1 METRPTYRIYD
12 WIGRHVRSV
21 TALALVLVIGLAVV
35 GSFVADDS
43 EPAFDPEGEIFS
55 TAERAGDILHS
66 DSSISQASFLVEAP
80 DGNALTPDAIRE
92 WYAAE
97 QRVRADAVHA
107 GHLVDSF
114 DDNTGA
120 ITPGI
125 FSIAD
130 VVNDNLPEG
139 IAAATDAEVTAA
151 VAATLSPNSPSG
163 DIRFSLSESTTT
175 TTVADGSLK
184 WVAPAFIANVTYD
197 SNTFGSYLDTELWL
211 REVQTE
217 VRAEAVFTD
226 PIGIAIDGD
235 TTFEEAAQ
243 GSAPFIFL
251 AVALIV
257 ALIAVV
263 HRSYWSAVVAAV
275 GLGATGLAYFGTSAL
290 LGLKMGSLLLA
301 FIVPIAMIGF
311 GVDFFIHGVGRVRE
325 MQEEGL
331 PPRRAYPSGMRAVIK
346 ALSLAAVTSIAAFLV
361 NITAGIESIAEF
373 GIGAA
378 VSLGFAYL
386 ILGQLAPRVVVG
398 LEEFVGR
405 NPKKRLSHLP
415 YATLMVVIAIL
426 GGLTVALTAVMPP
439 AGAAALVAF
448 ILLAVAIP
456 AWATR
461 RRNRRAARK
470 GRATQPELRGAG
482 HGLKAAGTLTWF
494 VARWRR
500 ITLPTVTAL
509 GVVALVTALGVQSGF
524 EINDFLAS
532 DTDFAQSIERTN
544 AHYPSNGEGSSFILV
559 EGDLTDPAALA
570 ALDDTVAALDRSPA
584 EFGRNSVGD
593 LIVYRHAGDYVRM
606 TMDSPAAVD
615 AIEAGGTGL
624 VDLDGNGI
632 PDTAA
637 GVRAVYDY
645 VAVNGVPAPD
655 GGVAVTPQDVP
666 GMLAD
671 DGATG
676 QATAIIIQVGSFTD
690 GAVIVPVWDTL
701 EAEATA
707 LEQTAL
713 GLSASVSGDV
723 LTQYEGMGSFTSSML
738 TSLPLALL
746 ITLLIAGVILRS
758 VRFAIVSVIPIGFV
772 VAGIYAFM
780 AVAGF
785 TVNVVTA
792 TIAAIAVGVGID
804 FSTHFTARFREE
816 LEVVDDPLKA
826 VRRAGAGT
834 GGALVLS
841 ALTSVL
847 GFAVMA
853 TAPTPIFSTFGLLT
867 AVMIALALAASLLV
881 LPSLLVMAAKK
892 TTATADIPATM
903 PVEHHELV
911 TA

>member
-1 METRPTYRIYD
+1 MEARPTYRIYD

-21 TALALVLVIGLAVV
+21 TALALVLVIGLAVG
-35 GSFVADDS
+35 GSFIADDS
-43 EPAFDPEGEIFS
+43 EPAFEPEGEIF
-55 TAERAGDILHS
+55 TTFERAGNILHS
-66 DSSISQASFLVEAP
+66 ESSVSQASFLVEAP
-80 DGNALTPDAIRE
+80 DGNALAPDAIRE

-97 QRVRADAVHA
+97 QRVRADASHA

-114 DDNTGA
+114 DADTGA
-120 ITPGI
+120 TTPGV
-125 FSIAD
+125 FSIVD
-130 VVNDNLPEG
+130 VVNDSLPGGITGASDAE
-139 IAAATDAEVTAA
+139 IAAAVSGALHPDSPTA
-151 VAATLSPNSPSG
+151 

-175 TTVADGSLK
+175 TTAADGTIT

-197 SNTFGSYLDTELWL
+197 SNTFASYLDTELWL
-211 REVQTE
+211 REVQAE
-217 VRAEAVFTD
+217 VQSAAVFTD

-257 ALIAVV
+257 ALIAIV

-275 GLGATGLAYFGTSAL
+275 GLGATGLAYYGTSAL

-325 MQEEGL
+325 MQTEGMA
-331 PPRRAYPSGMRAVIK
+331 PGRAYPAGMRAVIR
-346 ALSLAAVTSIAAFLV
+346 ALSLAAATSIAAFLV
-361 NITAGIESIAEF
+361 NITAGTESIAEF

-378 VSLGFAYL
+378 LSLAFAYL
-386 ILGQLAPRVVVG
+386 ILGQLAPRAVVG

-405 NPKKRLSHLP
+405 NPKKRFSHPL
-415 YATLMVVIAIL
+415 YAILMVIIAVL

-439 AGAAALVAF
+439 AGAGALIAF
-448 ILLAVAIP
+448 ILIAVAIP

-461 RRNRRAARK
+461 RRNSRAALK
-470 GRATQPELRGAG
+470 GKATQPELRGAG

-500 ITLPTVTAL
+500 ITVPVVTVA

-524 EINDFLAS
+524 EINDFLSS
-532 DTDFAQSIERTN
+532 DTDFAQSIERTT
-544 AHYPSNGEGSSFILV
+544 AHYPSNGEGSSYIFV
-559 EGDLTDPAALA
+559 EGDLTNPAALE

-593 LIVYRHAGDYVRM
+593 LIVHAHAGDYVRM
-606 TMDSPAAVD
+606 TMDSTTAVA
-615 AIEAGGTGL
+615 AIEAHGASL
-624 VDLDGNGI
+624 ADLDGNGI

-645 VAVNGVPAPD
+645 VTVNGVPAPD
-655 GGVAVTPQDVP
+655 GGIAVTPLDVP

-671 DGATG
+671 DGTTG

-690 GAVIVPVWDTL
+690 GSVIVPVWDAL
-701 EAEATA
+701 EAEAFA
-707 LEQTAL
+707 LEQTAP
-713 GLSASVSGDV
+713 GLTASVSGDV

-746 ITLLIAGVILRS
+746 ITLLIAGVMLRS

-780 AVAGF
+780 AVAGL

-816 LEVVDDPLKA
+816 LDIVDDPLVA

-881 LPSLLVMAAKK
+881 LPSLLVMATPKIHQ
-892 TTATADIPATM
+892 ADRTVVIEA
-903 PVEHHELV
+903 ELEDLV
-911 TA
+911 TV

>member
-1 METRPTYRIYD
+1 METRTTYRIYD

-21 TALALVLVIGLAVV
+21 TALALVLVIGLAVG

-43 EPAFDPEGEIFS
+43 EPAFDPEGEIF
-55 TAERAGDILHS
+55 TTLERADATLHS

-80 DGNALTPDAIRE
+80 DGNALAPDAIRE

-97 QRVRADAVHA
+97 QRVRADATHA

-114 DDNTGA
+114 DADTGTS
-120 ITPGI
+120 TPGI
-125 FSIAD
+125 FSIGD
-130 VVNDNLPEG
+130 VVNDSLAGG
-139 IAAATDAEVTAA
+139 ITGATDAEIAAAVTAVLNPDA
-151 VAATLSPNSPSG
+151 PTA

-175 TTVADGSLK
+175 TTAVDGTLN

-197 SNTFGSYLDTELWL
+197 SNTFSSYLDTELWL
-211 REVQTE
+211 REVQADLQ
-217 VRAEAVFTD
+217 AEAAFTD

-235 TTFEEAAQ
+235 TTFEEAAA

-257 ALIAVV
+257 ALIAIV

-275 GLGATGLAYFGTSAL
+275 GLGATGLAYYGTSAL

-325 MQEEGL
+325 MQVEGME
-331 PPRRAYPSGMRAVIK
+331 PRRAYPAGMRAVIK
-346 ALSLAAVTSIAAFLV
+346 PLSLAAATSVAAFLV
-361 NITAGIESIAEF
+361 NITAGTESIAEF

-378 VSLGFAYL
+378 ISLAFAYV
-386 ILGQLAPRVVVG
+386 ILGQLAPRAVVG

-405 NPKKRLSHLP
+405 NPKKRFSHPL
-415 YATLMVVIAIL
+415 YMTLMVIIAVL
-426 GGLTVALTAVMPP
+426 GGLTVALAAVMPA
-439 AGAAALVAF
+439 AGAGALVAF
-448 ILLAVAIP
+448 ILLGVAFP

-461 RRNRRAARK
+461 RRNRRAALK
-470 GRATQPELRGAG
+470 GKATQPALRGAG
-482 HGLKAAGTLTWF
+482 HGLKSAGALTWF

-500 ITLPTVTAL
+500 ITLPLASVL
-509 GVVALVTALGVQSGF
+509 GVAALVTALGVNSGF
-524 EINDFLAS
+524 EINDFLSS
-532 DTDFAQSIERTN
+532 DTDFAQSIERTA
-544 AHYPSNGEGSSFILV
+544 AHFPSNGEGSSFIFV

-593 LIVYRHAGDYVRM
+593 LIVYTHAGDYVRM
-606 TMDSPAAVD
+606 TMDSPSVVT
-615 AIEAGGTGL
+615 AIEARGTSL

-637 GVRAVYDY
+637 GVRAIYDY
-645 VAVNGVPAPD
+645 ITVNGVPAAD
-655 GGVAVTPQDVP
+655 GGVAVTPLDVP

-671 DGATG
+671 DGSTA

-690 GAVIVPVWDTL
+690 GSVIVPVWDTL
-701 EAEATA
+701 EAQALA
-707 LEQTAL
+707 LELEQP
-713 GLSASVSGDV
+713 GLTASVSGDV
-723 LTQYEGMGSFTSSML
+723 IAQYESMNSFTSSML
-738 TSLPLALL
+738 TSLPLAML
-746 ITLLIAGVILRS
+746 ITLLIAGLILRS
-758 VRFAIVSVIPIGFV
+758 VRFALVSVIPIGFV

-804 FSTHFTARFREE
+804 FSTHFTARYREE
-816 LEVVDDPLKA
+816 LEVVDDPLVA

-881 LPSLLVMAAKK
+881 LPSLLVMATKK
-892 TTATADIPATM
+892 THRADRVVAIEA
-903 PVEHHELV
+903 ELEDLV
-911 TA
+911 TV

>member
-12 WIGRHVRSV
+12 WIGRHARSV
-21 TALALVLVIGLAVV
+21 TVLALVLVMALAVG
-35 GSFVADDS
+35 GSFAADNS
-43 EPAFDPEGEIFS
+43 EPSFEPEGEIFT
-55 TAERAGDILHS
+55 TAERAGDTLRS
-66 DSSISQASFLVEAP
+66 ESSISQASFLVEAP
-80 DGNALTPDAIRE
+80 GGNALSPEAIRE

-97 QRVRADAVHA
+97 ERVRADAGHA
-107 GHLVDSF
+107 GHLVDRFDADTASF
-114 DDNTGA
+114 
-120 ITPGI
+120 TPGV
-125 FSIAD
+125 FSIVD
-130 VVNDNLPEG
+130 LINESLPDG
-139 IAAATDAEVTAA
+139 IDGATDAELTAA
-151 VAATLSPNSPSG
+151 VAATLSPDSPTA

-175 TTVADGSLK
+175 TTGTDGSIA
-184 WVAPAFIANVTYD
+184 WASPAFVAHVTYD
-197 SNTFGSYLDTELWL
+197 SNTFAGYLDTELWL
-211 REVQTE
+211 RQVQADA
-217 VRAEAVFTD
+217 RSGAVFTD

-235 TTFEEAAQ
+235 TTFEEAAE

-263 HRSYWSAVVAAV
+263 HRSYWSAVVATV
-275 GLGATGLAYFGTSAL
+275 GLGATSLAYYGTSAFI
-290 LGLKMGSLLLA
+290 GLKMGSLLLA

-325 MQEEGL
+325 MQTAGMN
-331 PPRRAYPSGMRAVIK
+331 PSRAYPAGMRAVIK
-346 ALSLAAVTSIAAFLV
+346 ALTLAATTSVAAFLV
-361 NITAGIESIAEF
+361 NVTAGTESIAEF

-378 VSLGFAYL
+378 ISLAFAYL

-398 LEEFVGR
+398 LEEFAGR
-405 NPKKRLSHLP
+405 NPKKRFSRVP
-415 YATLMVVIAIL
+415 YAILMVMIAVL
-426 GGLTVALTAVMPP
+426 GGLTVALTAVMPL
-439 AGAAALVAF
+439 AGAGALIAF
-448 ILLAVAIP
+448 VLLAVAFP

-461 RRNRRAARK
+461 RRNRRAALEGK
-470 GRATQPELRGAG
+470 ATQPALRGAG

-500 ITLPTVTAL
+500 ITLPVAAAV
-509 GVVALVTALGVQSGF
+509 GAVALVTALGVHSGF
-524 EINDFLAS
+524 EINDFLSS
-532 DTDFAQSIERTN
+532 DTDFVQSIERTS
-544 AHYPSNGEGSSFILV
+544 AHFPSNGEGSSFIFV
-559 EGDLTDPAALA
+559 EGDLTNPEALA

-593 LIVYRHAGDYVRM
+593 LIVYTHAGDYVRM
-606 TMDSPAAVD
+606 TMASPDAVA
-615 AIEAGGTGL
+615 AIEARGARL
-624 VDLDGNGI
+624 IDRDGNGI

-637 GVRAVYDY
+637 GVRAIYDY

-655 GGVAVTPQDVP
+655 GGIAVTAQDVP

-671 DGATG
+671 DGAAG

-690 GAVIVPVWDTL
+690 AAVIVPVWDTL
-701 EAEATA
+701 ETEALA
-707 LEQTAL
+707 LEQAAP
-713 GLSASVSGDV
+713 GLTASVSGDV
-723 LTQYEGMGSFTSSML
+723 LTQYEGMGAFTSSML
-738 TSLPLALL
+738 TSLPLAML
-746 ITLLIAGVILRS
+746 ITLLIAAVILRS

-816 LEVVDDPLKA
+816 LELGGDPLEA
-826 VRRAGAGT
+826 IRRAGTGT

-853 TAPTPIFSTFGLLT
+853 TAPTPMFSTFGLLT

-881 LPSLLVMAAKK
+881 LPSLLVMAAPKP
-892 TTATADIPATM
+892 TRSEEMPAAS
-903 PVEHHELV
+903 PAEQHELV
-911 TA
+911 PV

>member
-1 METRPTYRIYD
+1 MEIRPTYRIYD

-21 TALALVLVIGLAVV
+21 TALALVLVMGLAIG
-35 GSFVADDS
+35 GSLVADDS
-43 EPAFDPEGEIFS
+43 EPAFDPEGEIFT

-66 DSSISQASFLVEAP
+66 DSSISQAGFLVEAP
-80 DGNALTPDAIRE
+80 DGNALAPDAIRE

-97 QRVRADAVHA
+97 QRIRADATHT

-114 DDNTGA
+114 DSDTGA
-120 ITPGI
+120 MTPGV
-125 FSIAD
+125 FSIVD
-130 VVNDNLPEG
+130 VVNDSLPGG
-139 IAAATDAEVTAA
+139 ITSATDAEIATAVTA
-151 VAATLSPNSPSG
+151 VLSPDSPTA

-175 TTVADGSLK
+175 TTAADGTLS

-197 SNTFGSYLDTELWL
+197 SNTFPSYLDTELWL
-211 REVQTE
+211 REVQTDFQ
-217 VRAEAVFTD
+217 AEATFTD

-235 TTFEEAAQ
+235 TTFEEAAT

-275 GLGATGLAYFGTSAL
+275 GLGATGLAYYGTSAL
-290 LGLKMGSLLLA
+290 VGLKMGSLLLA

-325 MQEEGL
+325 MQTEGL
-331 PPRRAYPSGMRAVIK
+331 TPRRAYPAGMRAVIK
-346 ALSLAAVTSIAAFLV
+346 ALSLAAATSVAAFLV
-361 NITAGIESIAEF
+361 NITAGTESIAEF

-378 VSLGFAYL
+378 ISLAFAYL

-398 LEEFVGR
+398 LEEFVER
-405 NPKKRLSHLP
+405 NPRKRFSHPL

-439 AGAAALVAF
+439 AGAGALGAF

-470 GRATQPELRGAG
+470 GKATQPALRGAG
-482 HGLKAAGTLTWF
+482 HGLKAAGSLTWL

-500 ITLPTVTAL
+500 ITLPVASVL
-509 GVVALVTALGVQSGF
+509 GVVALVTALGVHSGF
-524 EINDFLAS
+524 EINDFLSS
-532 DTDFAQSIERTN
+532 DTDFAQSIERTT
-544 AHYPSNGEGSSFILV
+544 AHFPSSGEGSSFIFV

-570 ALDDTVAALDRSPA
+570 ALDSTVAALDRSPA
-584 EFGRNSVGD
+584 AFGRNSVGD
-593 LIVYRHAGDYVRM
+593 LIVHTHAGDYVRM
-606 TMDSPAAVD
+606 TMDSPAAVA
-615 AIEAGGTGL
+615 AIEARGTSL
-624 VDLDGNGI
+624 ADLDGNGI

-637 GVRAVYDY
+637 GVRAIYDY
-645 VAVNGVPAPD
+645 ITVNGVPGP
-655 GGVAVTPQDVP
+655 GGSVAVTPQDVP

-671 DGATG
+671 DGGTA

-690 GAVIVPVWDTL
+690 GSVIVPVWDTL
-701 EAEATA
+701 EAEALA
-707 LEQTAL
+707 LEVAAP
-713 GLSASVSGDV
+713 GLAASVSGDV
-723 LTQYEGMGSFTSSML
+723 LTQYESMNSFTSSML

-746 ITLLIAGVILRS
+746 ITLLIAAVILRS
-758 VRFAIVSVIPIGFV
+758 VRFALVSIIPIGFV

-816 LEVVDDPLKA
+816 LELLGDPLEA

-881 LPSLLVMAAKK
+881 LPSLLVMATKK
-892 TTATADIPATM
+892 TASTSDIPVEM
-903 PVEHHELV
+903 PVAQHELV
-911 TA
+911 TV

>member
-12 WIGRHVRSV
+12 WIGRNVRSV
-21 TALALVLVIGLAVV
+21 TALALVLVIALAVG

-43 EPAFDPEGEIFS
+43 EPAFDPQGEIFT
-55 TAERAGDILHS
+55 TAERADNILQS
-66 DSSISQASFLVEAP
+66 ESSISQASFLVEAP
-80 DGNALTPDAIRE
+80 NGNALTPEAIRE
-92 WYAAE
+92 WHAAE
-97 QRVRADAVHA
+97 QRVRADAIHA

-114 DDNTGA
+114 DADTGSH
-120 ITPGI
+120 TPGV
-125 FSIAD
+125 FSIVD
-130 VVNDNLPEG
+130 VINDNLPGG
-139 IAAATDAEVTAA
+139 ITNATDAEVTAA
-151 VAATLSPNSPSG
+151 LTATLSPDSPTA
-163 DIRFSLSESTTT
+163 DIRFTLSESTTT
-175 TTVADGSLK
+175 TTAADGSLT
-184 WVAPAFIANVTYD
+184 WVAPAFIASVTYD
-197 SNTFGSYLDTELWL
+197 SNTFASYLDTELWL
-211 REVQTE
+211 REVQAE
-217 VRAEAVFTD
+217 VQSDAVFTD

-235 TTFEEAAQ
+235 TTFEEAAA

-275 GLGATGLAYFGTSAL
+275 GLGATGLAYYGTSAL

-325 MQEEGL
+325 KQTEGMS
-331 PPRRAYPSGMRAVIK
+331 PSRAYPAGMRAVIK
-346 ALSLAAVTSIAAFLV
+346 PLSLAAATSVAAFLV
-361 NITAGIESIAEF
+361 NITSGTESIAEF

-378 VSLGFAYL
+378 ISLAFAYV

-398 LEEFVGR
+398 LEGFVGC
-405 NPKKRLSHLP
+405 NPKKRYSYPL
-415 YATLMVVIAIL
+415 YVTLTLAIAVL

-439 AGAAALVAF
+439 AGAGALVTF
-448 ILLAVAIP
+448 ILLAIAIP

-461 RRNRRAARK
+461 RRNRRAALK
-470 GRATQPELRGAG
+470 GKATQPALRGAG
-482 HGLKAAGTLTWF
+482 HGLKVAGKLTWF

-500 ITLPTVTAL
+500 ITLPVATVL
-509 GVVALVTALGVQSGF
+509 GVVALITALGVHSGF
-524 EINDFLAS
+524 EINDFLSS
-532 DTDFAQSIERTN
+532 DTDFAQSIDRTT
-544 AHYPSNGEGSSFILV
+544 AHYPSSGEGSSFILV
-559 EGDLTDPAALA
+559 EGDLTDPAALE

-593 LIVYRHAGDYVRM
+593 LIAYTHAGDYVRM
-606 TMDSPAAVD
+606 TMDSPPAVA
-615 AIEAGGTGL
+615 AIEARGAGL
-624 VDLDGNGI
+624 EDFDGNGI

-645 VAVNGVPAPD
+645 ITANGVPSPE

-671 DGATG
+671 DGATA

-690 GAVIVPVWDTL
+690 GSVIVPVWDTL
-701 EAEATA
+701 EAEAIV
-707 LEQTAL
+707 LEQTAP
-713 GLSASVSGDV
+713 GLTASVSGEV
-723 LTQYEGMGSFTSSML
+723 LTQYEGMNSFTSSML

-816 LEVVDDPLKA
+816 LDLVGDPLEA
-826 VRRAGAGT
+826 VRRAGTGT

-881 LPSLLVMAAKK
+881 LPSLLVMATKK
-892 TTATADIPATM
+892 TAPTTDAPVDIPVELPELAT
-903 PVEHHELV
+903 V
-911 TA
+911 